1 MAERGRYRTKQQ
13 ELILDCL
20 REQKDVFLTV
30 DQLMVY
36 LGQKEIQVGQTTVY
50 RTLDRLTGDGVVIR
64 IPSVNGS
71 KAQYRYLGEDE
82 TSEPGKMIC
91 LRCGRIVPLECS
103 HLKEFSRHI
112 RQEHGFLLEPE
123 HLILYGYCSQCGGG
137 LATGHMTDSHTSISP
152 AGMQVHSCHH
162 SCSCN
167 SSEGDHH
174 NNEK

>member
-1 MAERGRYRTKQQ
+1 MAERGRYRTRQQ

-36 LGQKEIQVGQTTVY
+36 LGQKEILVGQTTVF

-71 KAQYRYLGEDE
+71 KAQYRY
-82 TSEPGKMIC
+82 
-91 LRCGRIVPLECS
+91 LECS

>member
-1 MAERGRYRTKQQ
+1 MAERGRYRTRQQ

-20 REQKDVFLTV
+20 REQKDAFLTV
-30 DQLMVY
+30 DQLMDY
-36 LGQKEIQVGQTTVY
+36 LSQKQIQVGQTTVY

-91 LRCGRIVPLECS
+91 LKCGRIVPLECS

-112 RQEHGFLLEPE
+112 QQEHGFLLEPE
-123 HLILYGYCSQCGGG
+123 HLILYGYCSHCGGEIPAQG
-137 LATGHMTDSHTSISP
+137 NPGPSGRPTGISI
-152 AGMQVHSCHH
+152 HSCHH
-162 SCSCN
+162 SCSC
-167 SSEGDHH
+167 SKGDHNIH
-174 NNEK
+174 EK

>member
-1 MAERGRYRTKQQ
+1 MAERGRYRTRQQ

-82 TSEPGKMIC
+82 TSEPGK
-91 LRCGRIVPLECS
+91 
-103 HLKEFSRHI
+103 
-112 RQEHGFLLEPE
+112 
-123 HLILYGYCSQCGGG
+123 
-137 LATGHMTDSHTSISP
+137 
-152 AGMQVHSCHH
+152 
-162 SCSCN
+162 
-167 SSEGDHH
+167 
-174 NNEK
+174 

>member
-1 MAERGRYRTKQQ
+1 MAERGRYRTRQQ

-20 REQKDVFLTV
+20 REQKDAFLTV
-30 DQLMVY
+30 DQLMDY
-36 LGQKEIQVGQTTVY
+36 LGQKQIQVGQTTVY

-71 KAQYRYLGEDE
+71 KAQYRYLGEEE

-91 LRCGRIVPLECS
+91 LKCGRIVPLECS

-123 HLILYGYCSQCGGG
+123 HLILYGYCSSCGGQIPEQKDSVSSQTSSG
-137 LATGHMTDSHTSISP
+137 LSGISI
-152 AGMQVHSCHH
+152 HSCGH
-162 SCSCN
+162 SCSCK
-167 SSEGDHH
+167 GDH
-174 NNEK
+174 NNHEK

>member
-1 MAERGRYRTKQQ
+1 MAERGRYRTRQQ

-112 RQEHGFLLEPE
+112 RQEHGFLRAGTP
-123 HLILYGYCSQCGGG
+123 
-137 LATGHMTDSHTSISP
+137 DSLWVLQSMWRRTCNRTHDRFSYFDQSGRN
-152 AGMQVHSCHH
+152 AGSLLPPFLFL
-162 SCSCN
+162 
-167 SSEGDHH
+167 
-174 NNEK
+174 